1 MSYEEICECNNV
13 GVLKHFIRV
22 ESQKCDYKDKREE
35 MITWISLPDQA
46 FIDKVRDFE
55 KQRTDDNPIFGWT
68 IGTEKNPTRW
78 QEVKR
83 WILAKIKLE
92 SLYTCGMNSKIN
104 VHLDLPDVKG
114 NLKSFVLKPHAHEHK
129 EICTDSVPT
138 DKELTTFIR
147 FVHHTAGRDDEIE
160 VLDGN
165 HRAMAMLANGC
176 EHAKA
181 YIAELW

>member
-1 MSYEEICECNNV
+1 MSHEEICECNNV

-55 KQRTDDNPIFGWT
+55 KQRTDENPIFGWT

-83 WILAKIKLE
+83 WILAKIKLG
-92 SLYTCGMNSKIN
+92 SLYTCGINSEIN
-104 VHLDLPDVKG
+104 AHLDMLGVNG
-114 NLKSFVLKPHAHEHK
+114 NLKSFVLGKYVHEH
-129 EICTDSVPT
+129 EGICMDSFPA
-138 DKELTTFIR
+138 DKELTTFIG
-147 FVHHTAGRDDEIE
+147 VAHHTEDRDGEIE

-165 HRAMAMLANGC
+165 HRAMAMLANGV
-176 EHAKA
+176 ERAEA
-181 YIAELW
+181 FIAEL